1 VNFLMLPIRRPVA
14 VSMFFVGV
22 MLLGAIA
29 WQRLPVE
36 LFPALEGDRLFV
48 QFNRPGSDPE
58 VIEREILLPLQA
70 RVSALAD
77 VSETFGEI
85 RGSSGSY
92 EVSLEAGA
100 DFKVRKLEL
109 QRIVVDLQREQ
120 PLGTWMYVSSSGT
133 GVFSSFVMMLHIIGP
148 TDDKSALHDL
158 VEQIVAPRFASVPG
172 VSQALVSGGAGR
184 QVTVRV
190 DPGRAT
196 ALGLSPDAVPR
207 AVEKNVG
214 RLRYLGNLENEEG
227 RLSVMLD
234 GRPPSLAALSKVR
247 IQQDRPVLLRHVA
260 DVEHDIGLQ
269 QRLLRVNGQPAVGL
283 VIFQEQGANLVRLGR
298 ELRGRVADVREEL
311 SNQGVDLVIGFDA
324 AESVEEQITRLSG
337 LGATGFAIAL
347 AVLFFFLRQWRAVAV
362 VGLAV
367 PISLLA
373 ALSLLYL
380 VGQSL
385 NLVTLFGLALAVG
398 LVVDNSVVVFEAVQR
413 HLERGVPID
422 EAVHEGLRRTV
433 RAILAASAT
442 TAVVFLPLIL
452 VDFDDEMIREL
463 SKVVTIS
470 ILLPLA
476 ASLLIA
482 VGLVPLL
489 AHHLAA
495 PAAQS
500 RLAES
505 RGRRAER
512 AGMLPPDQVRILFTG
527 IVANALRHPPAW
539 ISGTIGAVVIT
550 AVVAVPWVGVNSSSR
565 EAAEADTV
573 RLSAR
578 FPNGRGAIEI
588 SSRAMGR
595 LEQVVLDLPGVESV
609 ETLIQEDGG
618 SLTVQLVDEE
628 LRPPGFNA
636 QTVRNLVRKQAL
648 KIKGLEVLRPGEESR
663 GGGGEGGGGGKGGGR
678 AFGGGADEIVLS
690 GPDSALLETL
700 AGNVEAQ
707 LKSMPQVTQAWTS
720 IRPGLDEMWVEPILR
735 MFEALGLTFD
745 QVLPVLRLAGREG
758 QRMQTGFVMQ
768 SGRELPIVVERRNA
782 RLPGVGSRELTR
794 MRVQTPAGVLPITAL
809 ASMRQM
815 PAPQVIAHHN
825 GRREIAVM
833 YRLHGSVPD
842 TGPSRLAVEE
852 QITAAVRSVPRPP
865 GTTIETVDPDENT
878 SLLQEI
884 LVPAVALLFLVLAM
898 TFESLSLPVLV
909 LLTLPLTL
917 LGATWALAFAGMP
930 LGQMA
935 ILGALTL
942 VGLTVNSGIL
952 LVDRMQQFVR
962 ESDWSPGA
970 AALAAVRERTRPVLM
985 TTATTVAGLWPLSIA
1000 TGRENEIWPPFAT
1013 IVIGGLITSS
1023 LLTLLIM
1030 PVGFILLRRLDDL
1043 FNRVGPWLVLAW
1055 LGSTVALMAA
1065 LILSDAVT
1073 SLFWKCALSLLTGGV
1088 LLGLAVLIFRPRE
1101 LPQPDCSQGPPTL
1114 EVRHLQKVYGLPGS
1128 LRLALL
1134 APKAFAA
1141 RVLERGG
1148 RAFHVG
1154 DARDRLMPLML
1165 GVGAMAYVTVQ
1176 VQSSFWTLIFALV
1189 AAAFFSR
1196 FIVDLRRARG
1206 RADEVGTVD
1215 PGGVENWIAGASP
1228 WIVIVAFTWIAAI
1241 APFAEGRV
1249 GRAVFVL
1256 PVLAVVLLATLQ
1268 AMRRSARRQAS
1279 GELSAKVV
1287 SGSFRILQNM
1297 WRQWAARV
1305 GGLDLPANPTVAL
1318 EGVNFTIR
1326 RGMVGVVGPNGAGK
1340 TTLLRQLAGVLD
1352 PTRGAIQFGGVPMR
1366 KLQRYLARWV
1376 GYLPQDAGLPA
1387 SMSARE
1393 YLTWYAALYD
1403 LPHDIRGQRVE
1414 DLLGEVGL
1422 AEKAD
1427 DRIKSLSGGMRQR
1440 VAVARTLLRLPP
1452 VIIVDEPTAGL
1463 DPRERI
1469 RFRNLLSRLAR
1480 DRIVLMSTHVVED
1493 VAVACDR
1500 VLVMA
1505 RGQLIFDGRIDALA
1519 SAAKGCVWEM
1529 RTPPDTELQLPTG
1542 ASHTEEKPAADGSIV
1557 HRILAARQP
1566 TDSARPLDATLE
1578 DGYIWLLN
1586 GAGANSLEEALA

>member
-1 VNFLMLPIRRPVA
+1 M
-14 VSMFFVGV
+14 SMFFVGV
-22 MLLGAIA
+22 MLLGGIA

-36 LFPALEGDRLFV
+36 LFPALQGDRLYV
-48 QFNRPGSDPE
+48 QFSRPGSDPE

-70 RVSALAD
+70 RVSALSD
-77 VSETFGEI
+77 VSETFGEV
-85 RGSSGSY
+85 RGSSGRY
-92 EVSLEAGA
+92 EVSLEPGA

-109 QRIVVDLQREQ
+109 QRIVVDLQRSQ
-120 PLGTWMYVSSSGT
+120 PLGTWMNVSSSGT
-133 GVFSSFVMMLHIIGP
+133 GVFASFVMMIHILGP

-158 VEQIVAPRFASVPG
+158 VEQIVAPRFASVAG

-184 QVTVRV
+184 QVTVTV
-190 DPGRAT
+190 DPDRTT
-196 ALGLSPDAVPR
+196 ALGVSTAAVAR

-234 GRPPSLAALSKVR
+234 GRPAGLASLGEVR
-247 IQQDRPVLLRHVA
+247 VQPDRPALLRHVA
-260 DVEHDIGLQ
+260 DVEHGIGLQ

-298 ELRGRVADVREEL
+298 ELRQRVADVREEL
-311 SNQGVDLVIGFDA
+311 RNQGVDLVIGFDA
-324 AESVEEQITRLSG
+324 ADSVEEQITRLSR
-337 LGATGFAIAL
+337 LGATGFGIAL

-413 HLERGVPID
+413 RLERGIPI
-422 EAVHEGLRRTV
+422 EQAVHEGLRRTV

-442 TAVVFLPLIL
+442 TAVVFLPLLL
-452 VDFDDEMIREL
+452 VDMEDEMIREL

-476 ASLLIA
+476 ASLMIA
-482 VGLVPLL
+482 IGLVPLL

-505 RGRRAER
+505 RQRRTER
-512 AGMLPPDQVRILFTG
+512 GGLLPPDQVRMLFSA
-527 IVANALRHPPAW
+527 IVAKALRHPPAW
-539 ISGTIGAVVIT
+539 ISGTVAAIFIT
-550 AVVAVPWVGVNSSSR
+550 AIVALPWVGVNSSSR
-565 EAAEADTV
+565 EATEADTV
-573 RLSAR
+573 RLAAR
-578 FPNGRGAIEI
+578 FANARGAIEI
-588 SSRAMGR
+588 ASKAMSR

-609 ETLIQEDGG
+609 EAMIQEDGG
-618 SLTVQLVDEE
+618 SLTVQLVDAE

-636 QTVRNLVRKQAL
+636 QTVRNLVHKAAY
-648 KIKGLEVLRPGEESR
+648 KVKGLEILRPGDEER
-663 GGGGEGGGGGKGGGR
+663 GGAGGKGGGGADQGGR
-678 AFGGGADEIVLS
+678 AFGGGAAEIVLS
-690 GPDSALLETL
+690 GPDSELLQTL
-700 AGNVEAQ
+700 AGNVQAQ

-720 IRPGLDEMWVEPILR
+720 IRPGLDELWVEPILR
-735 MFEALGLTFD
+735 TFEALGLTFD
-745 QVLPVLRLAGREG
+745 EVLPVLRLAGREG
-758 QRMQTGFVMQ
+758 QRMQTGFVMR

-794 MRVQTPAGVLPITAL
+794 MRLQTPTGVIPITEL
-809 ASMRQM
+809 ATLRRM

-833 YRLHGSVPD
+833 YRLRGDVPD
-842 TGPSRLAVEE
+842 TGPTRLAVED
-852 QITAAVRSVPRPP
+852 QITAAVRSVPRPI
-865 GTTIETVDPDENT
+865 GTTIETVDQDETT
-878 SLLQEI
+878 SLLQQI
-884 LVPAVALLFLVLAM
+884 LVPAVLLLFLVLAM

-935 ILGALTL
+935 VLGALTL

-962 ESDWSPGA
+962 EGGWSSGA

-1030 PVGFILLRRLDDL
+1030 PVGFILLRRIDDL
-1043 FNRVGPWLVLAW
+1043 FNRVGPWLVLSW
-1055 LGSTVALMAA
+1055 VGSTVAVMAA
-1065 LILSDAVT
+1065 LIFTDAVT
-1073 SLFWKCALSLLTGGV
+1073 SLLWKCALSLLIGGV
-1088 LLGLAVLIFRPRE
+1088 LLAIVVLIFRPRD
-1101 LPQPDCSQGPPTL
+1101 LPEPDCSQGPPKL
-1114 EVRHLQKVYGLPGS
+1114 EVRHLQKIYGLPGA
-1128 LRLALL
+1128 LRVALL

-1154 DARDRLMPLML
+1154 DARDRLVPLIL
-1165 GVGAMAYVTVQ
+1165 AVGAMAYVAFQ
-1176 VQSSFWTLIFALV
+1176 VRSSFWTLVFSLV

-1196 FIVDLRRARG
+1196 FMLDIRRTRG
-1206 RADEVGTVD
+1206 RADDVGTVS
-1215 PGGVENWIAGASP
+1215 PGGVENWIASASP
-1228 WIVIVAFTWIAAI
+1228 WIVMASFTWFVAI
-1241 APFAEGRV
+1241 APFMAGRV
-1249 GRAVFVL
+1249 GSAVFVL
-1256 PVLAVVLLATLQ
+1256 PVFAVVLLAALQ

-1279 GELSAKVV
+1279 GELSAKVAT
-1287 SGSFRILQNM
+1287 GSFRSLQNL
-1297 WRQWAARV
+1297 WRLWAARI

-1318 EGVNFTIR
+1318 EGVNFTIEK
-1326 RGMVGVVGPNGAGK
+1326 GMVGVVGPNGAGK

-1352 PTRGAIQFGGVPMR
+1352 PTRGTIHFGGVPLR
-1366 KLQRYLARWV
+1366 RIQRYLARWV

-1393 YLTWYAALYD
+1393 YLTWFAALYD
-1403 LPHDIRGQRVE
+1403 LSPDIRKQRVE
-1414 DLLGEVGL
+1414 GLLEEVGL
-1422 AEKAD
+1422 ADKAD

-1452 VIIVDEPTAGL
+1452 VIVVDEPTAGL

-1493 VAVACDR
+1493 VAVACER

-1505 RGQLIFDGRIDALA
+1505 HGQLVFDGRIDALA
-1519 SAAKGCVWEM
+1519 NAARGCVWEM
-1529 RTPPDTELQLPTG
+1529 RTPPDTDLQLP
-1542 ASHTEEKPAADGSIV
+1542 ANAKHTEEKPAADGTIV
-1557 HRILAARQP
+1557 HRILAAHKP
-1566 TDSARPLDATLE
+1566 SDSAEPLDATLE
-1578 DGYIWLLN
+1578 DGYIWLLDR
-1586 GAGANSLEEALA
+1586 GAVNPVEEAYA